1 MSVQPLGGPGDL
13 GKAIEAGRD
22 PNADLDKAVEG
33 ESANR
38 AAAAV
43 AMKVAGASYS
53 EIARTLGFSSAFH
66 ARSAVERSLA
76 ASADNDDDRAKL
88 RVLTTRR
95 LERLLKSVMAR
106 AVNPNDPDHLAY
118 NARAL
123 AIIDREAR
131 LHGIDAPTQAI
142 VHTPDSERVEKV
154 IGQVLALARTQMGE
168 AEQDIIEAELE
179 D

>member
-1 MSVQPLGGPGDL
+1 MSTQPFRGPGEL
-13 GKAIEAGRD
+13 AKAVQEGRD
-22 PNADLDKAVEG
+22 PNADLDKPLEG
-33 ESANR
+33 ETASR
-38 AAAAV
+38 VGAAV

-53 EIARTLGFSSAFH
+53 EIAKTLGFSSAFN

-106 AVNPNDPDHLAY
+106 AVDPRDPDHLAY

-142 VHTPDSERVEKV
+142 VHTPDSERVERV

-168 AEQDIIEAELE
+168 AEQDIVEAELE